1 MVPGSETRAKFKF
14 LLRPVSATAGPPLV
28 LWHSVSLSSELE
40 CQLQGAEE
48 AVMTEQAVMEPA
60 TAVAE
65 PEHRN
70 LVAGDTGPVTEDEAL
85 VAEELLVEEVSIDGM
100 CGVY

>member
-1 MVPGSETRAKFKF
+1 MVPGARGVRGRILIGFFYAPSG
-14 LLRPVSATAGPPLV
+14 LRSGRPLV
-28 LWHSVSLSSELE
+28 LWHSVSLLSALN
-40 CQLQGAEE
+40 GDIRRKTTE

-65 PEHRN
+65 PDDRN
-70 LVAGDTGPVTEDEAL
+70 LVAGQDEAL